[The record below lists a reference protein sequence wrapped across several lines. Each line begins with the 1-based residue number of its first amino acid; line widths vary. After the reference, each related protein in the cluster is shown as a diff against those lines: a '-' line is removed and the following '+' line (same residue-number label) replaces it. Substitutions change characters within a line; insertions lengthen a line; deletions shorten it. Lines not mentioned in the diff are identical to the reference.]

1 MKKLLM
7 AFAVLCSVSALHAE
21 PDYYAALCAW
31 APGQLP
37 SSSSSVIWGIRGTLF
52 YGDHLRMEGLDLA
65 IGANRT
71 RERFDGLGI
80 AFVYNYANSLA
91 GMELGFANVVE
102 RETYGVQLGA
112 WNHAGEGYGE
122 QRGIVNTAGYC
133 AGLQD
138 GFFNW
143 SDDLVGVQCGTF
155 NIVYNEMAGTQLG
168 ALWNHADAGY
178 GVQWGVFNTADYFAG
193 LQVGLFN
200 WANDLDGLQ
209 LGFINV
215 IANQTVC
222 VFPFLNIGF

>member
-21 PDYYAALCAW
+21 PDFYSALCAW

-102 RETYGVQLGA
+102 REAYGVQFGA

-138 GFFNW
+138 GFINW
-143 SDDLVGVQCGTF
+143 SDELAGV
-155 NIVYNEMAGTQLG
+155 QLG
-168 ALWNHADAGY
+168 ALWDHADAGY
-178 GVQWGVFNTADYFAG
+178 GVQWGVVNTADYFAG

-215 IANQTVC
+215 IADQTVC

>member
-21 PDYYAALCAW
+21 PDFYSALCAW

-102 RETYGVQLGA
+102 RESYGVQFGA

-138 GFFNW
+138 GFINW
-143 SDDLVGVQCGTF
+143 SDGLAGVQ
-155 NIVYNEMAGTQLG
+155 LG
-168 ALWNHADAGY
+168 LWNHADAGY
-178 GVQWGVFNTADYFAG
+178 GVQWGVVNTADYFAG

-215 IANQTVC
+215 IADQTVC

>member
-7 AFAVLCSVSALHAE
+7 AFAILCSVSAMSAE

-102 RETYGVQLGA
+102 RESYGVQFGA

-133 AGLQD
+133 AGLQN

-143 SDDLVGVQCGTF
+143 SDDLAGV
-155 NIVYNEMAGTQLG
+155 
-168 ALWNHADAGY
+168 
-178 GVQWGVFNTADYFAG
+178 G
-193 LQVGLFN
+193 LQDPGH
-200 WANDLDGLQ
+200 DLEERAL
-209 LGFINV
+209 
-215 IANQTVC
+215 
-222 VFPFLNIGF
+222 PFAVAAGDARSVARLDVEADVLEHGRPAEGDRHVAEGQQRHGRGV

>member
-21 PDYYAALCAW
+21 PDFYSALCAW

-102 RETYGVQLGA
+102 REAYGVQFGA

-138 GFFNW
+138 GFINW
-143 SDDLVGVQCGTF
+143 SDELAGV
-155 NIVYNEMAGTQLG
+155 QLG
-168 ALWNHADAGY
+168 ALWDHADAGY
-178 GVQWGVFNTADYFAG
+178 GVQWGVVNTADYFAG
-193 LQVGLFN
+193 CQFGLFN
-200 WANDLDGLQ
+200 WANNLDGLQ
-209 LGFINV
+209 LGLVNV
-215 IANQTVC
+215 IADQTVC

>member
-21 PDYYAALCAW
+21 PDYYSALCAW

-102 RETYGVQLGA
+102 RESYGVQFGA

-138 GFFNW
+138 GFINW
-143 SDDLVGVQCGTF
+143 SDELAGV
-155 NIVYNEMAGTQLG
+155 QLG
-168 ALWNHADAGY
+168 ALWDHADAGY
-178 GVQWGVFNTADYFAG
+178 GVQWGVVNTADYFAG

-200 WANDLDGLQ
+200 WANNLDGLQ

-215 IANQTVC
+215 IADQTVC
-222 VFPFLNIGF
+222 VFPFLNLGF

>member
-21 PDYYAALCAW
+21 PDFYSALCAW

-102 RETYGVQLGA
+102 REAYGVQFGA

-138 GFFNW
+138 GFINW
-143 SDDLVGVQCGTF
+143 SDELAGV
-155 NIVYNEMAGTQLG
+155 QLG
-168 ALWNHADAGY
+168 ALWDHADAGY
-178 GVQWGVFNTADYFAG
+178 GVQWGVVNTAAYFAG

-215 IANQTVC
+215 IADQTVC

>member
-21 PDYYAALCAW
+21 PDFYSALCAW

-102 RETYGVQLGA
+102 RESYGAQLGA
-112 WNHAGEGYGE
+112 WNHAGNGYGL
-122 QRGIVNTAGYC
+122 QCGVVNTAGY
-133 AGLQD
+133 
-138 GFFNW
+138 
-143 SDDLVGVQCGTF
+143 
-155 NIVYNEMAGTQLG
+155 
-168 ALWNHADAGY
+168 
-178 GVQWGVFNTADYFAG
+178 FAG
-193 LQVGLFN
+193 LQCGLFN
-200 WANDLDGLQ
+200 WADDLDGLQ
-209 LGFINV
+209 LGLVNV
-215 IANQTVC
+215 VADQTLC
-222 VFPFLNIGF
+222 VLPFLNIGF

>member
-7 AFAVLCSVSALHAE
+7 AFAIFCSVSALHAE
-21 PDYYAALCAW
+21 PDYYSALCAW
-31 APGQLP
+31 APGQIP

-80 AFVYNYANSLA
+80 ALVYNYANSLA

-102 RETYGVQLGA
+102 RESYGVQLGA
-112 WNHAGEGYGE
+112 WNHAGVGYGE

-138 GFFNW
+138 GLFNW
-143 SDDLVGVQCGTF
+143 SDDLAGAQYGVI
-155 NIVYNEMAGTQLG
+155 NIAYNEMFGAQFG
-168 ALWNHADAGY
+168 ALWNCVDAGY
-178 GVQWGVFNTADYFAG
+178 GVQLGIINAADYFAG
-193 LQVGLFN
+193 LQFGLFN
-200 WANDLDGLQ
+200 WANNLDGLQ
-209 LGFINV
+209 VGLVNV
-215 IANQTVC
+215 IADQAVC
-222 VFPFLNIGF
+222 VFPFVNIGF

>member
-21 PDYYAALCAW
+21 PDFYSALCAW

-102 RETYGVQLGA
+102 REAYGVQFGA
-112 WNHAGEGYGE
+112 WNHAGVGYGE

-138 GFFNW
+138 GFINW
-143 SDDLVGVQCGTF
+143 SDGLAGVQ
-155 NIVYNEMAGTQLG
+155 LG
-168 ALWNHADAGY
+168 LWNHADAGY
-178 GVQWGVFNTADYFAG
+178 GVQWGVVNTADYFAG

-215 IANQTVC
+215 IADQTVC

>member
-21 PDYYAALCAW
+21 PDFYSALCAW

-102 RETYGVQLGA
+102 REAYGVQFGA

-143 SDDLVGVQCGTF
+143 SDDLAGV
-155 NIVYNEMAGTQLG
+155 QLG
-168 ALWNHADAGY
+168 ALWDHADAGY
-178 GVQWGVFNTADYFAG
+178 GVQWGVVNTADYFAG

-215 IANQTVC
+215 IADQTVC

>member
-21 PDYYAALCAW
+21 PDFYSALCAW

-102 RETYGVQLGA
+102 RESYGVQLGA

-138 GFFNW
+138 GLINW
-143 SDDLVGVQCGTF
+143 SDELAGVQLGT
-155 NIVYNEMAGTQLG
+155 
-168 ALWNHADAGY
+168 LWNHADAGY
-178 GVQWGVFNTADYFAG
+178 GVQWGVVNTADYFAG

-215 IANQTVC
+215 IADQTVC

>member
-21 PDYYAALCAW
+21 PDFYSALCAW

-102 RETYGVQLGA
+102 REAYGVQFGA

-138 GFFNW
+138 GFINW
-143 SDDLVGVQCGTF
+143 SDELAGV
-155 NIVYNEMAGTQLG
+155 QLG
-168 ALWNHADAGY
+168 ALWDHADAGY
-178 GVQWGVFNTADYFAG
+178 GVQWGVVNTADYFVG

-215 IANQTVC
+215 IADQTVC

>member
-7 AFAVLCSVSALHAE
+7 AFAILCSVSAMSAE

-102 RETYGVQLGA
+102 RESYGVQFGA

-138 GFFNW
+138 GLINW
-143 SDDLVGVQCGTF
+143 SDELAGVQLGT
-155 NIVYNEMAGTQLG
+155 
-168 ALWNHADAGY
+168 LWNHADAGY
-178 GVQWGVFNTADYFAG
+178 GVQWGVVNTADYFAG

-215 IANQTVC
+215 IADQTVC

>member
-21 PDYYAALCAW
+21 PDFYSALCAW

-102 RETYGVQLGA
+102 REAYGVQFGA

-143 SDDLVGVQCGTF
+143 SDDL
-155 NIVYNEMAGTQLG
+155 
-168 ALWNHADAGY
+168 
-178 GVQWGVFNTADYFAG
+178 
-193 LQVGLFN
+193 
-200 WANDLDGLQ
+200 DGLQ

-215 IANQTVC
+215 IADQTVC

>member
-1 MKKLLM
+1 MKKLAM
-7 AFAVLCSVSALHAE
+7 AFAILCSASALCAE

-31 APGQLP
+31 APGQIP

-52 YGDHLRMEGLDLA
+52 YGDCMRMNGLDLA

-80 AFVYNYANSLA
+80 ALIYNHANSLA
-91 GMELGFANVVE
+91 GMELGYANVVE
-102 RETYGVQLGA
+102 RESYGLQVGV

-122 QRGIVNTAGYC
+122 QRGIVNTSGYC

-143 SDDLVGVQCGTF
+143 ADDLAGVQCGAF
-155 NIVYNEMAGTQLG
+155 NIVYNEMFG
-168 ALWNHADAGY
+168 AQFDAWWNHANAGY
-178 GVQWGVFNTADYFAG
+178 GVQWGVVNTADYFAG
-193 LQVGLFN
+193 FQCGLFN

-209 LGFINV
+209 LGLVNV
-215 IANQTVC
+215 IVNQSIF
-222 VFPFLNIGF
+222 VFPFVNLGF

>member
-102 RETYGVQLGA
+102 REAYGVQFGA

-138 GFFNW
+138 GFINW
-143 SDDLVGVQCGTF
+143 SDELAGVQ
-155 NIVYNEMAGTQLG
+155 IG
-168 ALWNHADAGY
+168 ALWDHADAGY
-178 GVQWGVFNTADYFAG
+178 GVQWGVVNTADYFAG

-215 IANQTVC
+215 IADQTVC

>member
-1 MKKLLM
+1 MKKLMM

-21 PDYYAALCAW
+21 PDFYTALCAW

-80 AFVYNYANSLA
+80 AFVYTYANSLA

-102 RETYGVQLGA
+102 REAYGVQFGA

-138 GFFNW
+138 GFINW
-143 SDDLVGVQCGTF
+143 SDGLAGV
-155 NIVYNEMAGTQLG
+155 QLG

-178 GVQWGVFNTADYFAG
+178 GVQLGVVNTADYFAG

-215 IANQTVC
+215 IADQTVC

>member
-1 MKKLLM
+1 MKKLLL

-80 AFVYNYANSLA
+80 AFVYNYADSLA

-102 RETYGVQLGA
+102 RESYGVQLGA

-138 GFFNW
+138 GLINW
-143 SDDLVGVQCGTF
+143 SDELAGV
-155 NIVYNEMAGTQLG
+155 QLG
-168 ALWNHADAGY
+168 AWWNHADAGY
-178 GVQWGVFNTADYFAG
+178 GVQWGVVNTADYFAG